1 MKIVVFGLTVTSAW
15 GNGHATLWR
24 ALCRA
29 LDGQGHRV
37 TFFERNVPYYA
48 SHRDFEAV
56 PWCDVVLYDDWHDAR
71 RRGERLLSD
80 ADAGI
85 VTSFCPDG
93 PQAAELLL
101 SSAACK
107 VFYDLDSPVTLER
120 LARGERVAYLP
131 DGGLGDF
138 DLVFSYAGGPT
149 LGELATRLGAR
160 RVRPLYGSVDPAVH
174 HPVPPSAAAL
184 CDLSYLGTYAADRQD
199 ALEALFVEPA
209 RRRPDLRFVLAGSQ
223 YPQDFP
229 WTGNIYYRSHMPP
242 PDHASFFSSSRLTL
256 NITRGPM
263 AAAGYCPSGR
273 LFEAAACGAAMV
285 TDPWPGLEEF
295 FEPEREVL
303 VARGTSDVL
312 DALER
317 SPTELQAIGSAAR
330 DRAVACHSADVR
342 AREMVDTLQSLPP
355 AASACGASEPRSRRA
370 SANGAGALRTSKNEV
385 VT

>member
-1 MKIVVFGLTVTSAW
+1 MHIIVFGLTVTSAW

-29 LDGQGHRV
+29 LHAQGHRV
-37 TFFERNVPYYA
+37 TFFERDVPYYA
-48 SHRDFEAV
+48 VHRDFQSA
-56 PWCDVVLYDDWHDAR
+56 PWCEVVLYGDWNEAR
-71 RRGERLLSD
+71 TRGERLLAD
-80 ADAGI
+80 TDAGI

-93 PQAAELLL
+93 AEASRLLL
-101 SSAACK
+101 SSGARK

-120 LARGERVAYLP
+120 LARGERVPYLP
-131 DGGLGDF
+131 DGGFGEF
-138 DLVFSYAGGPT
+138 DLVLSYAGGPT
-149 LGELATRLGAR
+149 LGDIAARLGAR
-160 RVRPLYGSVDPAVH
+160 RVRALYGSVDPAVH
-174 HPVPPSAAAL
+174 HPVPPSAAAA

-273 LFEAAACGAAMV
+273 LFEAAACGAAIV
-285 TDPWPGLEEF
+285 TDPWPGLDEF
-295 FEPEREVL
+295 FEPGKEVL
-303 VARGTSDVL
+303 VAHGTADVL
-312 DALER
+312 DALELPATALR
-317 SPTELQAIGSAAR
+317 AIGSAAR

-342 AREMVDTLQSLPP
+342 ARELVDMLQALEM
-355 AASACGASEPRSRRA
+355 EPDARHQRA
-370 SANGAGALRTSKNEV
+370 KDREV
-385 VT
+385 VA